1 MDRDEKLLLLR
12 MNKRIQRWKKAGA
25 ESFAISE
32 IKNMLLNFYLKH
44 DLKAPELLTFTT
56 RKDLTREQE
65 NELIRIAESMEAMKQ
80 TNVGYYK
87 RKAEKMDINAATQ
100 KSYET
105 FKANHPL
112 STPDFASWV
121 QMRDSLEQEQHGFKE
136 YYDSKTLIDVYEYGY
151 SLNLRTEEIQELFKK
166 QIRYGKNKPYE
177 QRYDATIARINK
189 YYNKYYKDT
198 M

>member
-1 MDRDEKLLLLR
+1 MTKEEKNLLLR

-32 IKNMLLNFYLKH
+32 VKNMLLNFYLKH

-56 RKDLTREQE
+56 RKDLTKDQE
-65 NELIRIAESMEAMKQ
+65 GELLRIAESMEAMKQ

-87 RKAEKMDINAATQ
+87 RKSNKMDVDAATQ

-105 FKANHPL
+105 FRKNHPL

-121 QMRDSLEQEQHGFKE
+121 QMRDTLEQEQHGFKE
-136 YYDSKTLIDVYEYGY
+136 YYDSKTLIDIYEYGY
-151 SLNLRTEEIQELFKK
+151 SLNLRTEEIQTLMKK

-189 YYNKYYKDT
+189 YYKQYYT
-198 M
+198 E

>member
-1 MDRDEKLLLLR
+1 MTKEEKNLLLR

-32 IKNMLLNFYLKH
+32 VKNMLLNFYLKH

-56 RKDLTREQE
+56 RKDLTKDQE
-65 NELIRIAESMEAMKQ
+65 GELLRIAESMEAMKQ

-87 RKAEKMDINAATQ
+87 RKSNKMDVDAATQ

-105 FKANHPL
+105 FKKNHPL
-112 STPDFASWV
+112 FTPDFASWV
-121 QMRDSLEQEQHGFKE
+121 QMRDTLEQEQHGFKE
-136 YYDSKTLIDVYEYGY
+136 YYDSKTLIDIYEYGY
-151 SLNLRTEEIQELFKK
+151 SLNLRTEEIQTLMKK

-189 YYNKYYKDT
+189 YYKQYYT
-198 M
+198 E

>member
-1 MDRDEKLLLLR
+1 MNQEEKKLLLR

-32 IKNMLLNFYLKH
+32 VKNMLLNFYLKH

-56 RKDLTREQE
+56 RKDLTRDQE
-65 NELIRIAESMEAMKQ
+65 GELLRIAESMEAMKQ

-87 RKAEKMDINAATQ
+87 RKSKKMDIDTATM

-105 FKANHPL
+105 FKKNHPL

-121 QMRDSLEQEQHGFKE
+121 QMRDTLEQEQHGFKE

-151 SLNLRTEEIQELFKK
+151 SLNLRTEEIQTLLKK

-177 QRYDATIARINK
+177 QRYDATIKRINK
-189 YYNKYYKDT
+189 YYKQYYND
-198 M
+198 

>member
-1 MDRDEKLLLLR
+1 MNKKDKLLLLR

-44 DLKAPELLTFTT
+44 DLKAPKLLTFTT
-56 RKDLTREQE
+56 RKGLTKSQE
-65 NELIRIAESMEAMKQ
+65 KELIRIAESMEAMKQ

-87 RKAEKMDINAATQ
+87 RKSEKMDISAATQ

-105 FKANHPL
+105 FKVNHPL

-121 QMRDSLEQEQHGFKE
+121 QMRDTLEQEQHGFKE

-151 SLNLRTEEIQELFKK
+151 SLNLRTEEIQELLKK
-166 QIRYGKNKPYE
+166 QIRYGKNKPFE

-189 YYNKYYKDT
+189 YYRKYYDED
-198 M
+198 

>member
-1 MDRDEKLLLLR
+1 MNQEEKKLLLR

-32 IKNMLLNFYLKH
+32 VKNMLLNFYLKH

-56 RKDLTREQE
+56 RKNLTRDQE
-65 NELIRIAESMEAMKQ
+65 SELLRIAERMEAMKQ

-87 RKAEKMDINAATQ
+87 RKSEKMDVDTATM

-105 FKANHPL
+105 FKKNHPL

-121 QMRDSLEQEQHGFKE
+121 QMRDTLEQEQHGFKE

-151 SLNLRTEEIQELFKK
+151 SLNLRTEEIQTLLKK

-177 QRYDATIARINK
+177 QRYDATISRINK
-189 YYNKYYKDT
+189 YYKQYYKE
-198 M
+198 

>member
-1 MDRDEKLLLLR
+1 MNKQEKLLLLR
-12 MNKRIQRWKKAGA
+12 MNKRILRWKKAGA

-87 RKAEKMDINAATQ
+87 RKAEKMDVNAATQ

-151 SLNLRTEEIQELFKK
+151 SLNLRTEEIQEQLKK

-189 YYNKYYKDT
+189 YYNKYYKDI

>member
-1 MDRDEKLLLLR
+1 MNQEEKKLLLR

-32 IKNMLLNFYLKH
+32 VKNMLLNFYLKH
-44 DLKAPELLTFTT
+44 DIKAPELLTFTT
-56 RKDLTREQE
+56 RKDLTKDQE
-65 NELIRIAESMEAMKQ
+65 SELLRIAESMEAMKQ

-87 RKAEKMDINAATQ
+87 RKSEKMDVDTATM

-105 FKANHPL
+105 FRKNHPL

-121 QMRDSLEQEQHGFKE
+121 QMRDTLEQEQHGFKE

-151 SLNLRTEEIQELFKK
+151 SLNLRTEEIQTLLKK

-177 QRYDATIARINK
+177 QRYDATISRINK
-189 YYNKYYKDT
+189 YYKQYYKE
-198 M
+198 